1 MFAVEYPSA
10 DPPYSYI
17 FYANVACA
25 FKMIKSASDSLTDY
39 QFFCTKRNGFAWFD
53 WSSVLSSNGLPFS
66 AIIFAIHR
74 LPKNAATRHNEK
86 PRARENGRK

>member
-39 QFFCTKRNGFAWFD
+39 QFFCTKRNGFA
-53 WSSVLSSNGLPFS
+53 
-66 AIIFAIHR
+66 
-74 LPKNAATRHNEK
+74 
-86 PRARENGRK
+86 